1 MVPRGLSHKEPEDGI
16 AKTFRVCE
24 SRSLLPPFHTKGAEA
39 QREQSRWVASN
50 PGQAGGRVASDP
62 GRAGGVASDRGLT
75 RARSLGGCL
84 AGQTPDA
91 TRRRPVR
98 AQLLSLFFPKACVK
112 PLPKQ
117 QGHQAH
123 GSHRSRR
130 QRACGAREAGRAG
143 AACAERP
150 AQLAQEARSAPR
162 LGRAKTPVRCDEG
175 GRRGRTQES
184 SRASR
189 GSFQRPRLLVCFQ
202 GTSLQEG
209 GTSGIQPQKND
220 TPPAAQ
226 LP

>member
-1 MVPRGLSHKEPEDGI
+1 M
-16 AKTFRVCE
+16 
-24 SRSLLPPFHTKGAEA
+24 
-39 QREQSRWVASN
+39 
-50 PGQAGGRVASDP
+50 ASDP
-62 GRAGGVASDRGLT
+62 CRAGGVASDRGLT

-91 TRRRPVR
+91 TRRRPIR
-98 AQLLSLFFPKACVK
+98 AQLLSPFFPKACVK

-143 AACAERP
+143 AARAERP

-189 GSFQRPRLLVCFQ
+189 RLF
-202 GTSLQEG
+202 
-209 GTSGIQPQKND
+209 PAP
-220 TPPAAQ
+220 TPPGVLPGYFTARGRDFWNTASKERHSPCSAVAMSRTGSGPTPARGGHGRGVQCGDDHLTVQQTETPAQ
-226 LP
+226 NIWPQVPSKDPHVRQERR